1 MNLIYKVIFGSI
13 VYILTFL
20 IVFYSKNKFNKY
32 SIIDKITKNKISS
45 SILEK
50 YNELINEIYSR
61 QLFSCNKK
69 VINIQ
74 SVLIISTILFVI
86 MLLLCY
92 KITKILSTSLIL
104 ASQTYVLPY
113 LILKYLIDNEK
124 KQMLYILPSY
134 IVNLKNYIQQ
144 ENNIIAAMKNVPC
157 VQPLEK
163 YIKSFNMQVERGMN
177 VKKAIEELKK
187 QVGIVK
193 FSELL
198 STIEACYS
206 NGGNFEN
213 ILNKYIEIISKEN
226 IHKEKIKEKAYSSV
240 IILCIMIVIN
250 IYLVFSFILSNQK
263 YANIIQN
270 SIIGRIILDINAIS
284 YILIGYIVLKIYRT
298 GEKI

>member
-1 MNLIYKVIFGSI
+1 MNLIYRTIFGSI
-13 VYILTFL
+13 IYILIFL
-20 IVFYSKNKFNKY
+20 IVFYSENKFKKY
-32 SIIDKITKNKISS
+32 SITDKITKNKISS

-61 QLFSCNKK
+61 QLFLYSKN
-69 VINIQ
+69 VITIQ
-74 SVLIISTILFVI
+74 NVLIVSTILFVI
-86 MLLLCY
+86 IVLLCY

-104 ASQTYVLPY
+104 AFPAYVLPY

-124 KQMLYILPSY
+124 KQILYILPSY

-144 ENNIIAAMKNVPC
+144 ENNIIAAMKNVSC
-157 VQPLEK
+157 AQPLEK
-163 YIKSFNMQVERGMN
+163 YIKSFNVQVGRGMN
-177 VKKAIEELKK
+177 LKKAIEKLKR
-187 QVGIVK
+187 QVGILK

-198 STIEACYS
+198 STIDACYS

-213 ILNKYIEIISKEN
+213 ILNKYIDIISKEN

-270 SIIGRIILDINAIS
+270 SIIGRIILNINAIS